1 MLSLRPLTKNIGTEV
16 LGLDLS
22 KPLPAQA
29 FEMIHRALVE
39 TCVLVIRG
47 QRLDPVAQVAFTR
60 LFGEPL
66 VYTRSQNALRDH
78 PQVLVLSNVKEDG
91 RLIGS
96 PASGRYWH
104 SDGHF
109 LEEPP
114 SISIL
119 HGIEVPPSGGETWFA
134 NMQAAYDGLPE
145 EMKTRLHGLRVII
158 SRVRSRPYN
167 YPEKPPVTP
176 EERAA
181 WPDMPQPLVRTHPV
195 TGRKALYIGGNVPWR
210 IEDMAEED
218 STPLITGL
226 QQFSITQPFVYVHG
240 WQAGDVVI
248 WDNRSS
254 IHRATA
260 YDETLHRRRMHRT
273 TVAGDKPY

>member
-1 MLSLRPLTKNIGTEV
+1 MPSLRPLTKHIGTEV
-16 LGLDLS
+16 LDLDLS
-22 KPLPAQA
+22 KPLPAGA
-29 FEMIHRALVE
+29 FDMIHQALVE

-47 QRLDPVAQVAFTR
+47 QRLDPVSQVAFTR

-78 PQVLVLSNVKEDG
+78 PHVLVLSNIKEDG
-91 RLIGS
+91 RLLGS

-109 LEEPP
+109 LKEPP
-114 SISIL
+114 AISIL

-134 NMQAAYDGLPE
+134 SMQAAYDFLPQE
-145 EMKTRLHGLRVII
+145 TKAKLHGLRVII
-158 SRVRSRPYN
+158 SRVQSRPYN
-167 YPEKPPVTP
+167 YPQKPPVTP

-210 IEDMAEED
+210 IEGMAQEE
-218 STPLITGL
+218 SAPLITGL
-226 QQFSITQPFVYVHG
+226 QHFSIADHFVYIHH

-248 WDNRSS
+248 WDNRNS

-260 YDETLHRRRMHRT
+260 YDETAHRRHMHRT
-273 TVAGDKPY
+273 TVMGDRPS